1 MEEVHV
7 NDVIADPNKTSCVKT
22 ILSFDWDKDGKM
34 RMYRVMGKGRRKMFV
49 KTRGFTQDQS
59 NRARRFG
66 SAPASSILASLKTRE
81 SKTILMMLSWL
92 SRWI

>member
-7 NDVIADPNKTSCVKT
+7 NDVIADPNKTSYVDT

-34 RMYRVMGKGRRKMFV
+34 RMYRVMGKLEAENALQNEGLH
-49 KTRGFTQDQS
+49 TRPKQPSQEIS
-59 NRARRFG
+59 
-66 SAPASSILASLKTRE
+66 PASSILASLKTRE